1 MRSRGLTCRAR
12 RHRMRHR
19 WRARSMGAPLYSAV
33 FMLPASNLLLAA
45 SLALAQPG
53 GSGAGGGGAAA
64 APGGSSAPSAGS
76 VPSGAPSVPA
86 QPAPGVA
93 NTPVDP
99 GRNNVDTNPPTR
111 RLEGDNRGKTRAST
125 ADPAPRNDQASGTQS
140 APHGGAA
147 RRPGAA
153 QSANSDG
160 YSECMAMWKPS
171 NTGMS
176 RDEWSKTCDRARLK
190 PK

>member
-1 MRSRGLTCRAR
+1 MCKAR
-12 RHRMRHR
+12 RYRMRHR
-19 WRARSMGAPLYSAV
+19 WRARPMGAPRYSAV
-33 FMLPASNLLLAA
+33 LVLPASILMLAMGM
-45 SLALAQPG
+45 ALAQTR
-53 GSGAGGGGAAA
+53 GSGAGAGGGGAAA
-64 APGGSSAPSAGS
+64 APGGSSA
-76 VPSGAPSVPA
+76 VAPTVPA

-99 GRNNVDTNPPTR
+99 GRSNVDANPPTR
-111 RLEGDNRGKTRAST
+111 QLEGANPGTTRAPT
-125 ADPAPRNDQASGTQS
+125 AGPAPRNDQAGGTQS
-140 APHGGAA
+140 APQGGAV

-176 RDEWSKTCDRARLK
+176 RGEWSKTCDRARLT

>member
-1 MRSRGLTCRAR
+1 
-12 RHRMRHR
+12 MRHR
-19 WRARSMGAPLYSAV
+19 WRARPMGAPRYSAV
-33 FMLPASNLLLAA
+33 LVLPASILMLAMGM
-45 SLALAQPG
+45 ALAQTR
-53 GSGAGGGGAAA
+53 GSGAGAGGGGAAA

-76 VPSGAPSVPA
+76 VPFVAPTVPA

-99 GRNNVDTNPPTR
+99 GRSNVDANPPTR
-111 RLEGDNRGKTRAST
+111 QLEGANPVTTSATT
-125 ADPAPRNDQASGTQS
+125 AGPAPRNDQAGGTQS
-140 APHGGAA
+140 APQGGAA

-176 RDEWSKTCDRARLK
+176 RGEWSKTCDRARLT